1 MQKKKQTKKRKYKK
15 KAHTEM
21 DEKQTQSITN
31 NNNFDA
37 FCVVQLWAAAQ
48 LQLPQK

>member
-1 MQKKKQTKKRKYKK
+1 MQKKKNKPKKENTKK

-37 FCVVQLWAAAQ
+37 FCVVQL
-48 LQLPQK
+48 